1 MRNFEERK
9 AEVFRRSENRI
20 KERKRNRNRILAL
33 CIPLC
38 LILTVWSVMIL
49 PAMLP
54 AGKDAGAEQEME
66 FNGSINDSDGAEAKH
81 IYVSVDVKS
90 NDDTVAFH
98 SIITN
103 ASGVT
108 NVYENIFHAFEDN
121 DSGNDMIEMPDQDGS
136 IGDELKDY
144 DSATK
149 EHQSYTITMTAADGT
164 DRIYILDGN
173 MLCDISLD
181 VEIKL
186 DERQLIDLKAAL
198 GLTD

>member
-1 MRNFEERK
+1 MREINECT

-38 LILTVWSVMIL
+38 LILTVWSVTIL

-54 AGKDAGAEQEME
+54 AKMDNAAEEDIE

-90 NDDTVAFH
+90 NGDTVAFH

-103 ASGVT
+103 AAGVT

-121 DSGNDMIEMPDQDGS
+121 HSDNDMIEMPNQDGS
-136 IGDELKDY
+136 ISDELKDY

-149 EHQSYTITMTAADGT
+149 ERQSYTITMNAADGSS
-164 DRIYILDGN
+164 RIYILDN
-173 MLCDISLD
+173 NTLKDVSLD
-181 VEIKL
+181 STIIL
-186 DERQLIDLKAAL
+186 TDEQLGNLKQAL
-198 GLTD
+198 GLIV